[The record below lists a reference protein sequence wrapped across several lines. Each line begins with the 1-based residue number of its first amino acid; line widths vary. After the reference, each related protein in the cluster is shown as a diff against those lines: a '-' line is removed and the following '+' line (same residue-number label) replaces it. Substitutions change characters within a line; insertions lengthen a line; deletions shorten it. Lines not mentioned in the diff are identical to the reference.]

1 LLKPKKGY
9 LEQIKFGY
17 AGRFFPLQREKSLYI
32 NNIHNI
38 YYMDFLCCYQ
48 CKRTE
53 MYGGYQ
59 KMKAMVLNGMKSI
72 ILGMNGRF
80 TFKNLVRWQRFQR
93 CHVF

>member
-1 LLKPKKGY
+1 MLYRKVKSISLAKAKRWLLKPKKGY

-72 ILGMNGRF
+72 F
-80 TFKNLVRWQRFQR
+80 
-93 CHVF
+93 

>member
-1 LLKPKKGY
+1 
-9 LEQIKFGY
+9 
-17 AGRFFPLQREKSLYI
+17 
-32 NNIHNI
+32 
-38 YYMDFLCCYQ
+38 
-48 CKRTE
+48 

-80 TFKNLVRWQRFQR
+80 IFKNLVRWQRFQR